1 MTFQDPLS
9 LIPPLLV
16 FALDPGSDLLA
27 LISECGN
34 AKETILVL
42 SECVKRSR
50 NALQVE
56 AVEGEE
62 PDSDG
67 DGGYDESASRKKR
80 AQGVDLGRK
89 ISGQVR
95 LIVEAYSAGSLPF
108 FPCISSDKQSI
119 CVIQLYLESNSVS
132 PKSSQIPLKDTSPTS
147 ALC

>member
-16 FALDPGSDLLA
+16 FELDPGSDLLA

-56 AVEGEE
+56 AIEGEE

-67 DGGYDESASRKKR
+67 DGSYDESASRKKER
-80 AQGVDLGRK
+80 KVLTWDGR
-89 ISGQVR
+89 SAVR
-95 LIVEAYSAGSLPF
+95 FGLSLKF
-108 FPCISSDKQSI
+108 ILL
-119 CVIQLYLESNSVS
+119 VRYLSFRVFLLTNNRF
-132 PKSSQIPLKDTSPTS
+132 
-147 ALC
+147 A